1 MNLKRMLL
9 MAALGLTASALSS
22 YAVQV
27 QVIDVFNL
35 SGQGPQLFGNSGGGN
50 QHGQSQN
57 PLFAFNGD
65 LPLLIFQ
72 RSSFNGTSYLQLYQG
87 PVTQNQA
94 PPPTGPLPTGSMT
107 IVGSTASV
115 ANPPDFVIDFRA
127 PNNAAAQQIQ
137 AILVANPTS
146 VYTVAVVE
154 VSNNKPK
161 TRGSIQFQF
170 PNLKVINGQ
179 LSPNLNIT
187 TQLGN
192 G

>member
-1 MNLKRMLL
+1 MNLKRIVL

-22 YAVQV
+22 YATQV

-35 SGQGPQLFGNSGGGN
+35 THQGPLLITNSGGGN
-50 QHGQSQN
+50 QHGQSKD
-57 PLFAFNGD
+57 PVFAFNTGD
-65 LPLLIFQ
+65 LPRIIFQ
-72 RSSFNGTSYLQLYQG
+72 RSQFSTQPGDYSYLTIYQG
-87 PVTQNQA
+87 TITKNQV
-94 PPPTGPLPTGSMT
+94 PPAGSP
-107 IVGSTASV
+107 IINGSTVSGV
-115 ANPPDFVIDFRA
+115 ANPPDFVIDFGA
-127 PNNAAAQQIQ
+127 SNNAAAQQIQ